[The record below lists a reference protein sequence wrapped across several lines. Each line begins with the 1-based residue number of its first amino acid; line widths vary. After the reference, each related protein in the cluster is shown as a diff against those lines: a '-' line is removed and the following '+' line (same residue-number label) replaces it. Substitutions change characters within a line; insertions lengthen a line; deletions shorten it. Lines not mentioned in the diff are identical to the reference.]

1 MILVTGTAPRCGTSA
16 MMRELIKTCK
26 PHSIIEPHP
35 TWTAKDM
42 NPLGHWEISDEHLH
56 SSLPIEKEEH
66 TVIKLWAN
74 LFHRLNP
81 ADIDLVVHM
90 QRKDFTEQVMSIVK
104 TAEAQGLPTL
114 TRKQISNFFINQHQ
128 CLEKYFSE
136 TPQITVVMEDFRE
149 DPEFFIAQIKEVVP
163 WAQ

>member
-16 MMRELIKTCK
+16 MMRELIKICK
-26 PHSIIEPHP
+26 PHSAIEAHP
-35 TWTAKDM
+35 TWTAKEM
-42 NPLGHWEISDEHLH
+42 NPLGYWDISAEHL
-56 SSLPIEKEEH
+56 SSSASIATEEH

-74 LFHRLNP
+74 FFHRLDP
-81 ADIDLVVHM
+81 AGVDLVVQM
-90 QRKDFTEQVMSIVK
+90 QRKNFAEQVLSIIK

-114 TRKQISNFFINQHQ
+114 TRKQLSNFFINQHQ

-136 TPQITVVMEDFRE
+136 TPQITIMMEDFRE
-149 DPEFFIAQIKEVVP
+149 DPKYFINQIKEVVP